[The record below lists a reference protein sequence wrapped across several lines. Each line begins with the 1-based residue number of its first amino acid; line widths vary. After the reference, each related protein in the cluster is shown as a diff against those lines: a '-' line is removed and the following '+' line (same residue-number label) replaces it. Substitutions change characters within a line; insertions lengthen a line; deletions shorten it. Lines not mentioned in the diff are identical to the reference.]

1 METTSSEVNAKDI
14 GDRLRPHIEEVKERL
29 ESLNDRAK
37 GFIKEHPAACL
48 VGALALGYLVAR
60 IASRRS

>member
-1 METTSSEVNAKDI
+1 METTSSEVKAKDI
-14 GDRLRPHIEEVKERL
+14 GDKLRPHVEEVKERL

-60 IASRRS
+60 IASRRG